1 MRFDKLRV
9 RRELRRIYLQL
20 RLWPDA
26 WAGARRKA
34 RHDREKPFR
43 ITEGAQGPQADVAIF
58 LLYQP
63 KGLLASTFATCRHLT
78 EQGFA
83 VIAISNLPLSD
94 QDRAGLAEVS
104 HRVIERPNFGYDFG
118 GYRDGVLHVLESGKI
133 PDNLLILN
141 DSIWFPVLRN
151 DAFLDRLRAQEA
163 DLYGPILHKGHLQSY
178 MFSFKARVT
187 ASAHFRDYWQNL
199 GLTDNKVG
207 VVRNCEM
214 KMTAQIAAG
223 GFSLDPLASSDD
235 MTAAITALPE
245 EDLAAILRYDQEN
258 DTSLGRGLKG
268 LALQGP
274 GWAETARARVAALTG
289 KRYLLK
295 DQPDLLLQALQL
307 PILKKDR
314 APQYA
319 RQRQALTQSTL
330 RDQVSAEVLGEVATW
345 DHR

>member
-26 WAGARRKA
+26 WAGARRRA
-34 RHDREKPFR
+34 RHDRERPFR
-43 ITEGAQGPQADVAIF
+43 ITQGAQGPEADVAIF

-63 KGLLASTFATCRHLT
+63 RGLLASTFATCRHLA
-78 EQGFA
+78 EKGFA
-83 VIAISNLPLSD
+83 VIAVSNLPLSD
-94 QDRAGLAEVS
+94 HDRAALAAVS

-118 GYRDGVLHVLESGKI
+118 GYRDGVLHVLESGQV

-141 DSIWFPVLRN
+141 DSVWFPVLQN
-151 DAFLDRLRAQEA
+151 DQFLDGLRAQEA

-187 ASAHFRDYWQNL
+187 GSSHFRDYWQNL
-199 GLTDNKVG
+199 ALTDNKVG

-223 GFSLDPLASSDD
+223 GFSVDALARSQD
-235 MTAAITALPE
+235 MTQAITALPE
-245 EDLAAILRYDQEN
+245 ADLATILRYDQEN
-258 DTSLGRGLKG
+258 DTSLGRGLRG
-268 LALQGP
+268 LDLQGP
-274 GWAETARARVAALTG
+274 GWAEAAKARVAALTG

-295 DQPDLLLQALQL
+295 DHPDLLLGALRL
-307 PILKKDR
+307 PVLKKDR

-319 RQRQALTQSTL
+319 RQRQALTRSRL
-330 RDQVSAEVLGEVATW
+330 RDQVNAEVLGEVATW
-345 DHR
+345 DRG